1 VGLVQARSG
10 VKIVAKSSSG
20 ETFVDLP
27 VRHGLRYHKATPVF
41 HQWRD
46 NKRREL
52 LAGFFLFVDCSLLV
66 LHFFDQLRF

>member
-1 VGLVQARSG
+1 M
-10 VKIVAKSSSG
+10 KIVAKSSSG

-46 NKRREL
+46 DKRREL

-66 LHFFDQLRF
+66 LHFIDQLRF